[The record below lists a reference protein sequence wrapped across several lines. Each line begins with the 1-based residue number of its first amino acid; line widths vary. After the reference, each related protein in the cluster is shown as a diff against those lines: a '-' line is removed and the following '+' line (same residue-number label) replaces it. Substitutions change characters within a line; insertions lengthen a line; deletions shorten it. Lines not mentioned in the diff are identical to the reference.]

1 MSRQTGVL
9 LSGQIEVYRRELVS
23 CVVDH
28 FIQDKGYLTVF
39 LTVVLS
45 GEFGLIAGVALA
57 RTGTVTL
64 SGVIILGTIASFIG
78 NMFYYYLG
86 KVLWTRWH
94 FLRKRLGHKVET
106 STRIVRRYGSP
117 LMLLARFFYGVRNM
131 VPITLGLYEV
141 SVGPFIIYNIVGAFV
156 WAWFFTTAGG
166 LVSGYLINNLPN
178 VRNLLFFV
186 VAGVAILGIS
196 YVLIRKFVSR
206 LER

>member
-1 MSRQTGVL
+1 M
-9 LSGQIEVYRRELVS
+9 
-23 CVVDH
+23 DH
-28 FIQDKGYLTVF
+28 FIRDNGYLTVF
-39 LTVVLS
+39 LSVALS

-94 FLRKRLGHKVET
+94 FLRKRFGRKVEM

-117 LMLLARFFYGVRNM
+117 LMLLARFFYGVRNI
-131 VPITLGLYEV
+131 VPIALGLYEV
-141 SVGPFIIYNIVGAFV
+141 NVGPFVLYNIVGAFI
-156 WAWFFTTAGG
+156 WSWFFTTAGG

-178 VRNLLFFV
+178 VRNLLLLLT
-186 VAGVAILGIS
+186 AGAAILGIS
-196 YVLIRKFVSR
+196 YVLIRKLVSR
-206 LER
+206 PER